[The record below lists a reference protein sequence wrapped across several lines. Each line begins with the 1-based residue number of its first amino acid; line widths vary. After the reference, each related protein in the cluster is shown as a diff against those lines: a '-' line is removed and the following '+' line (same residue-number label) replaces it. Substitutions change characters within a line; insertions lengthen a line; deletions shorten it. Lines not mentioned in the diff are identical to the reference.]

1 MNIENVLKQAVY
13 SKKEVDFYIPIVTN
27 YEENKTKNK
36 YVNTSLFHYHLFNK
50 KGSFIEILIK
60 IHCKMKLN

>member
-27 YEENKTKNK
+27 YEK
-36 YVNTSLFHYHLFNK
+36 
-50 KGSFIEILIK
+50 IK
-60 IHCKMKLN
+60 LKISM